1 MRGNVMLING
11 IILIIMSF
19 VTKNINNFLEIDT
32 TQSDVIIQP
41 MVESMV
47 SIFPLIS
54 NLMVFMG
61 IVMIIL
67 GVYYLFINDDYSY
80 ESSYASNNYESTNN
94 SNSNIN
100 NNSKTIIK
108 EKSKKNNFFYDD
120 EDNGFFQ
127 ILHNLMTSNN
137 TKSI

>member
-1 MRGNVMLING
+1 LN
-11 IILIIMSF
+11 
-19 VTKNINNFLEIDT
+19 
-32 TQSDVIIQP
+32 
-41 MVESMV
+41 
-47 SIFPLIS
+47 
-54 NLMVFMG
+54 NLMIFIG

-80 ESSYASNNYESTNN
+80 ERSYSSNNYKNTNNINN

-108 EKSKKNNFFYDD
+108 EKSKNNNFFYDE